1 MSETNKVFL
10 VIGAGA
16 GIGGHAA
23 KRFAEGGYHPLLARR
38 SDAEGLERLVGEAQ
52 EVAGVP

>member
-1 MSETNKVFL
+1 MDQRKPVFL

-23 KRFAEGGYHPLLARR
+23 KRFAMGGYHAVLARR
-38 SDAEGLERLVGEAQ
+38 SDEEGLQRLVDAIGQ
-52 EVAGVP
+52 EGG